1 MSKYQAIIFDLDGTA
16 IPNSAT
22 GMPSPRL
29 IDVVARN
36 KDRIH
41 LIAASGREISYASP
55 VIKALDL
62 IDPCII
68 AGGTVILDPKTLLAI
83 KKTNI
88 PQAALEPLITYGH
101 QSRYGVFLRDEQ
113 VLPGSPIPLR
123 DDIEIIYLDQIPKA
137 EVLTAKHAVDSIPG
151 VTGSVVP
158 DWENKDSVY
167 CLNVTNKHATKQH
180 AVTAVLELLGVP
192 KAASIGIGDGDN
204 DLHLFSSVGLRI
216 AMGNAQPLLK
226 KAADV
231 IAPSIDED
239 GLADV
244 IEKYALQVT

>member
-1 MSKYQAIIFDLDGTA
+1 
-16 IPNSAT
+16 
-22 GMPSPRL
+22 MPLRAGRL
-29 IDVVARN
+29 RY
-36 KDRIH
+36 
-41 LIAASGREISYASP
+41 AAP
-55 VIKALDL
+55 VLKALGL
-62 IDPCII
+62 TDPCII
-68 AGGTVILDPKTLLAI
+68 AGGTVILDPQTLLAI

-88 PQAALEPLITYGH
+88 PQAALEPLITFGH

-123 DDIEIIYLDQIPKA
+123 DDIEYFYLDQIPKT
-137 EVLTAKHAVDSIPG
+137 EVLTAEHAVDFHPRCDPFG
-151 VTGSVVP
+151 RP

-180 AVTAVLELLGVP
+180 AVSAVLELLGVP
-192 KAASIGIGDGDN
+192 QAASIGIGDGDN

-226 KAADV
+226 KAADF

-244 IEKYALQVT
+244 IEQYALQVT